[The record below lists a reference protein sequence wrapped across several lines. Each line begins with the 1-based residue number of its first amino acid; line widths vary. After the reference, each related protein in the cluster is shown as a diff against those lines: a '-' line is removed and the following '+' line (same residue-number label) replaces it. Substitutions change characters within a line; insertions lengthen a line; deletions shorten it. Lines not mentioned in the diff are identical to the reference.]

1 MSIVQSA
8 LDISKKLAVCFGVA
22 GCAGGNIMADIDP
35 GVAAAVGAAAGYG
48 IGSEINSDWG
58 GYVGGA
64 LGAAAANA
72 ASNRARAC
80 ETNTSLEREAVRDNR
95 TGHVGSD
102 QTYQSQSEN
111 CTRYGGTPRVTPVQP
126 IF

>member
-1 MSIVQSA
+1 MNIIDLLKSRFVKAVGVTAIVSQ
-8 LDISKKLAVCFGVA
+8 VA
-22 GCAGGNIMADIDP
+22 ACADIDP
-35 GVAAAVGAAAGYG
+35 NVAAAAGAAAGYG
-48 IGSEINSDWG
+48 IGSELNSDWG

-64 LGAAAANA
+64 VGAAVANA

-80 ETNTSLEREAVRDNR
+80 ETNTTLEREAVRDNR

-111 CTRYGGTPRVTPVQP
+111 CTRYGGTPRVVAVQP